1 MQQQKYEF
9 LSEAKQVLDLM
20 VHSVYSN
27 PDIFLRELIS
37 NASDAIDK
45 LRLESLSDDSLA
57 EFAKDGR
64 ITVTADEEERTLT
77 VSDNG
82 IGMSREELVSYLG
95 TIARSGTKEFIS
107 ALQDA
112 AASGNA
118 DLIGQFGIGF
128 YSSFIVA
135 DRVTVT
141 TKRAGAEEAWL
152 WDSSGDGSYTIEP
165 SERSAPGSDVTLY
178 LKEKTSD
185 DNDYL
190 KSWVLRRII
199 RQYSDFVSV
208 PIYLEAGEKE
218 EEEKE
223 PVNSMKALWTRRE
236 SDVTDEEY
244 DEFYR
249 YTTHDWEKPL
259 SRIVYKAEGTNEF
272 HALLYIPSRPP
283 MDLFYRDGSH
293 GVKLYIRRVFIMD
306 DCRELIPG
314 YLRFIKGVVDSE
326 DLSLNISRE
335 ILQKDRHTTM
345 IKNGI
350 TRKVLD
356 ALVRMK
362 RDKPEDYSKFWEMFG
377 IVLKEGIISDG
388 RDKEQILK
396 LCLFDSSGGA
406 KTTIEDYRAA
416 MKDGQ
421 KQIYYLAGSSAEALA
436 VSPKLE
442 AFRKRGIEVLLLGDP
457 VDEIWAGS
465 GQSFDGCQFVSIS
478 AEEVEIPG
486 ETTEEERAQAKE
498 MEETGF
504 TARLKGALSE
514 LVDDVKISS
523 RLVDSPATLVQK
535 GTPISPQ
542 MRSLF
547 RSMGQEMPENKRVLE
562 LNPSHSLIKRIAAE
576 SESWTDERSSD
587 WGRVLMGLALISD
600 GDPVENGRD
609 FTDTISRLLGGQSG
623 L

>member
-1 MQQQKYEF
+1 MQQEKYEF

-37 NASDAIDK
+37 NASDAVDK
-45 LRLESLSDDSLA
+45 LRLESLSDDSLSDM
-57 EFAKDGR
+57 AKDGR
-64 ITVTADEEERTLT
+64 ITVTTDTDDRTVT

-107 ALQDA
+107 ALQNA
-112 AASGNA
+112 AATGNA

-135 DRVTVT
+135 ERVTVCT
-141 TKRAGAEEAWL
+141 RRAGSEEAWR
-152 WDSSGDGSYTIEP
+152 WDSCGDGTYTIEP
-165 SERSAPGSDVTLY
+165 SERESVGTDVILY
-178 LKEKTSD
+178 LKEITAD

-208 PIYLEAGEKE
+208 PIYLKDNSSEKKDDDE
-218 EEEKE
+218 NE
-223 PVNSMKALWTRRE
+223 PVNSMKALWTRKE
-236 SDVTDEEY
+236 SEVTEEEY

-249 YTTHDWEKPL
+249 YTTHDWEKPI

-306 DCRELIPG
+306 NCRELIPG

-335 ILQKDRHTTM
+335 ILQKDRQTTM
-345 IKNGI
+345 IKNSI

-356 ALVRMK
+356 ALAKMK
-362 RDKPEDYSKFWEMFG
+362 RDNPDDYRKFWEMFG
-377 IVLKEGIISDG
+377 VVIKEGIISDG

-396 LCLFDSSGGA
+396 LCLFDSSRGGQ
-406 KTTIEDYRAA
+406 TTIEEYRAN
-416 MKDGQ
+416 MKDAQ
-421 KQIYYLAGSSAEALA
+421 KQIYYLAGASAETMAL
-436 VSPKLE
+436 SPKLE
-442 AFRKRGIEVLLLGDP
+442 AFRKRDIEVLLLGDP

-465 GQSFDGCQFVSIS
+465 GQSFDDCPFVSIS
-478 AEEVEIPG
+478 AEDVEIPG
-486 ETTEEERAQAKE
+486 DETEQERSEAKE
-498 MEETGF
+498 IEETGF
-504 TARLKGALSE
+504 AARLKSALGDF
-514 LVDDVKISS
+514 VDDVKISS

-535 GTPISPQ
+535 GTPVSPQ

-547 RSMGQEMPENKRVLE
+547 RSMGQEMPENKRILE
-562 LNPSHSLIKRIAAE
+562 LNPSHSLIKRVAHE
-576 SESWTDERSSD
+576 SESWDDDSRSSD
-587 WGRVLMGLALISD
+587 WGRILMGLALISD
-600 GDPVENGRD
+600 GEPVENGKD
-609 FTDTISRLLGGQSG
+609 FTETLSRLLDA
-623 L
+623 